1 MPKIMVKRF
10 QVTLQVYE
18 RKARAS
24 YYYSSDAE
32 SALRIAIVRLK
43 ENGIF
48 LENIEELRESIID
61 QGMK

>member
-18 RKARAS
+18 RKARAI

-48 LENIEELRESIID
+48 LENIEELKESIID
-61 QGMK
+61 QA